1 MVIDDKDAWQIAHA
15 ANIVIF
21 TKDAHPVFAAKC
33 NSGQSTSGYRATI

>member
-21 TKDAHPVFAAKC
+21 TKGRPSRVC
-33 NSGQSTSGYRATI
+33 SQM